1 MSVEAL
7 GDAAIVV
14 SVIFTTLFIMG
25 YAFLAP
31 WWRTAIGRS
40 LLLSKS
46 WIAALCWMA
55 FLRTTMDV
63 DADNPVLVALRFTV
77 WVLLPVITVYT
88 FWALLVKEQI
98 LKGKELAWRK
108 STR

>member
-1 MSVEAL
+1 MTLEAL

-14 SVIFTTLFIMG
+14 SVIFTTLFILG
-25 YAFLAP
+25 YLLLAP

-40 LLLSKS
+40 LVLSKA

-55 FLRTTMDV
+55 FLRTTLGV
-63 DADNPVLVALRFTV
+63 DGDNISLVVLRAFV

-88 FWALLVKEQI
+88 FWALLVKGQI
-98 LKGKELAWRK
+98 VRGRRK
-108 STR
+108 NI

>member
-1 MSVEAL
+1 VSLEAL

-14 SVIFTTLFIMG
+14 SVIFTTLFILG
-25 YAFLAP
+25 YATLAP
-31 WWRTAIGRS
+31 WWKTAIGRS
-40 LLLSKS
+40 LFLSKS
-46 WIAALCWMA
+46 WMAALSWMA

-63 DADNPVLVALRFTV
+63 DSENGVLVVLRFGV

-98 LKGKELAWRK
+98 LKGKELAWK
-108 STR
+108 NSK

>member
-1 MSVEAL
+1 MNLEAL

-31 WWRTAIGRS
+31 WWRSAIGRS
-40 LLLSKS
+40 LLMSKT

-55 FLRTTMDV
+55 FLRTTLHIDEGNT
-63 DADNPVLVALRFTV
+63 ALEILRFGV
-77 WVLLPVITVYT
+77 WVFLPVITVYT

-98 LKGKELAWRK
+98 LKGKELAWK
-108 STR
+108 NSK